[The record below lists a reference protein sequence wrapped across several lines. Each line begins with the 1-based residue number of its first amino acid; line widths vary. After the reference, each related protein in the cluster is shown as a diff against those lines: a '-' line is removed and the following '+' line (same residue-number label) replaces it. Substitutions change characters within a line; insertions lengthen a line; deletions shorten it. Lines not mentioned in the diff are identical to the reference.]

1 MQAALC
7 LVSGALRWRE
17 AGTMRVETDTGQATE
32 ARQILLSWA
41 RGRSHREWME
51 VTLTTHVPFEDR
63 LSCSTTPPG

>member
-1 MQAALC
+1 
-7 LVSGALRWRE
+7 
-17 AGTMRVETDTGQATE
+17 MRVQRDTGQATE
-32 ARQILLSWA
+32 AKQTLLSRA